1 MKSKAYFDLCT
12 RKLAV
17 LATEVE
23 LRGSV
28 NILDVHVHCEDFYAR
43 FLNLLFG
50 YSLENLNATQQNSAG
65 IDLIDKTGK
74 IVLQVSSTATFDKV
88 QTALSHTKL
97 AGLKGYLFKFVSI
110 AKDASDL
117 RKKVFDNPHGLNF
130 SPIGDIIDLKSITT
144 ILLHS
149 VPSKQKQIY
158 SFLHEELPLSE
169 VEPPS
174 ETNIAALINI
184 LSAEDLSPHA
194 QSGSPIPFSIDDK
207 LVFNNLV
214 VAKELVENYAVYQ
227 PRIDALYASF
237 DAAGKNRS
245 TSVLGTFHSIYLK
258 LKKDGEKDDDLFFS
272 IIEAVMEAAKKSAN
286 YVAISEEELELCI
299 QILAVDAFMKCR
311 IFKRPPMVTANA
323 SA

>member
-1 MKSKAYFDLCT
+1 MQSKAYFDLCT

-50 YSLENLNATQQNSAG
+50 CSLTNMNATQQNSAG

-74 IVLQVSSTATFDKV
+74 IVLQVSSTAAFDKV

-97 AGLKGYLFKFVSI
+97 AGLKGYRFKFVSI
-110 AKDASDL
+110 SKDASDL
-117 RKKVFDNPHGLNF
+117 RKKVFKNPHGLNF
-130 SPIGDIIDLKSITT
+130 SPGDDIIDLKSITA

-149 VPSKQKQIY
+149 APSKQQQIY

-169 VEPPS
+169 AEPPS

-184 LSAEDLSPHA
+184 LSAEDLSPQA

-214 VAKELVENYAVYQ
+214 VAAELVETYAVYQ

-237 DAAGKNRS
+237 DAAGRNRS
-245 TSVLGTFHSIYLK
+245 TSVLGAFHSTYLK
-258 LKKDGEKDDDLFFS
+258 LKKDGEADDDLFFS

-299 QILAVDAFMKCR
+299 RILAVDAFMKCR
-311 IFKRPPMVTANA
+311 IFKRPPKVTANA